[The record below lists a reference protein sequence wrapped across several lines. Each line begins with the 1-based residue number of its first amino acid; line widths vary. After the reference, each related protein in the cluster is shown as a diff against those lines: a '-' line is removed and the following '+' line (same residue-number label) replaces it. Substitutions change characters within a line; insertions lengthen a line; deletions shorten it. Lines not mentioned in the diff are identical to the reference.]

1 MYTINVIDATRI
13 LNSRKDFILL
23 NISNDNKITDYR
35 LTNDL
40 TKFRGHYET
49 FRLVEV
55 IKKQINNGIKIF

>member
-1 MYTINVIDATRI
+1 MYIINVIDATRI

-40 TKFRGHYET
+40 TKFRSHYET

>member
-55 IKKQINNGIKIF
+55 IKKEISNGIKIF

>member
-1 MYTINVIDATRI
+1 MYTINIFDATRI

-40 TKFRGHYET
+40 TKFRGHFDT

-55 IKKQINNGIKIF
+55 IKKEINNGIKIF

>member
-23 NISNDNKITDYR
+23 NIGNDNKITDYR

-40 TKFRGHYET
+40 SRFRGHYET

-55 IKKQINNGIKIF
+55 IKKEISNGIKIF

>member
-55 IKKQINNGIKIF
+55 IKKEINNGIKIF

>member
-1 MYTINVIDATRI
+1 MYTINIIDATRI

-23 NISNDNKITDYR
+23 NIDSNNKITDYR

-55 IKKQINNGIKIF
+55 IKKEINNGIKIF

>member
-23 NISNDNKITDYR
+23 NISNDNKITDYS

-40 TKFRGHYET
+40 ARFRGHYET

-55 IKKQINNGIKIF
+55 IKKEINNGIKIF

>member
-1 MYTINVIDATRI
+1 MYTINIFDATRI

-40 TKFRGHYET
+40 GQFRKHFDT

-55 IKKQINNGIKIF
+55 IKKEINNGIKIF

>member
-1 MYTINVIDATRI
+1 MYTINIFDATRI

-40 TKFRGHYET
+40 TKFRKHFDT

-55 IKKQINNGIKIF
+55 IKKEINNGIKIF

>member
-1 MYTINVIDATRI
+1 MYTINIIDATRI

-23 NISNDNKITDYR
+23 NIDSNNKITDYR

-40 TKFRGHYET
+40 TKFRSHYET

>member
-23 NISNDNKITDYR
+23 NISNDNKITDYH

-40 TKFRGHYET
+40 ARFRGHYET

-55 IKKQINNGIKIF
+55 IKKEINNGIKIF

>member
-1 MYTINVIDATRI
+1 MYTINIIDATRI

-23 NISNDNKITDYR
+23 NIDSNNKITDYR

>member
-1 MYTINVIDATRI
+1 MYTINIIDATRI

>member
-55 IKKQINNGIKIF
+55 IKKEITNGIKIF

>member
-1 MYTINVIDATRI
+1 MYTINIIDATRI

-23 NISNDNKITDYR
+23 NIDSNNKITDYR

-40 TKFRGHYET
+40 TRFRGHYET

>member
-1 MYTINVIDATRI
+1 MYTINIFDATRI

-40 TKFRGHYET
+40 TKFRGHYQT

-55 IKKQINNGIKIF
+55 IREEINNGIKIK

>member
-40 TKFRGHYET
+40 ARFRGNYET

-55 IKKQINNGIKIF
+55 IKKEINNGIKIF

>member
-1 MYTINVIDATRI
+1 MYTINAIDATRI

-55 IKKQINNGIKIF
+55 IKKEIHNGIKIF

>member
-23 NISNDNKITDYR
+23 NIDSNNKITDYR

-40 TKFRGHYET
+40 SRFRGHYET

-55 IKKQINNGIKIF
+55 IKKEINNGIKIF